1 MQEIADWLKQLG
13 MSEYTERFAENDI
26 DTSVLRHLTDQD
38 LKELGVSLGHRR
50 KMLAAIAELAVA
62 APASPQPALTEPK
75 PQDTAERRQITV
87 MFCDLVGS
95 TALSARM
102 DPEDL
107 REVISTYQK
116 CVAETVRRFDGF
128 VAKYMGDGVLVYF
141 GYPRAHEDEAE
152 RAVRASLDIIA
163 AVRRLETRAG
173 NALDIRVGIATG
185 LVVVGD
191 LIGEGASQER
201 VVVGETPNLAARLQ
215 ALAEP
220 GSVVVAASTRRL
232 LGGLFK
238 LRDLGRHV
246 VKGLAE
252 PVTAWVIEGLADS
265 ESRFEAVHAVRMTG
279 LAGRKDEIDF
289 LSECQ
294 RLAWKGQGQ
303 VVLISGEAGV
313 GKSRV
318 AASLSERLAG
328 ELYTRL
334 RYQCSPYHANTA
346 LYPFIAQI
354 ERAAGFE
361 ASDPPDRRLD
371 KLETVLAISASQVA
385 TVAPLFAALLS
396 IPTAA
401 RYPQLGLSPAQ
412 QRRKTLSA
420 MLDQLEGLAR
430 GQPVLQLFEDAHWAD
445 ATSRELIDLE
455 IERVRQLPVLLIITF
470 RPEFEPPWAG
480 LPGVSTLALGRLDRR
495 HVQTIVEQLTGGR
508 SLPAE
513 VMEHI
518 VIKTDG
524 VPLFVE
530 ELTKA
535 VLEAGILVEEADRY
549 RLEGPLPAL
558 AIPATLHDSL
568 MARLDRL
575 APVKEIAQ
583 IGAAIGREFS
593 FPLLSAVVAR
603 DEGALKLALTQL
615 EEAELVFRHGEP
627 PEAVYSFKH
636 ALVQDAAYE
645 SLLKGR
651 RQVLHRRIAEVL
663 CDRFPAS
670 AEKEPAVVAHHFTHA
685 GLTDAA
691 VEWHGKAGD
700 QAIRRS
706 AYVEAI
712 AHLGKAISLAEGLTD
727 EPAHRLLRLRLQI
740 AYGNALIATRGH
752 AAPEATAAFARAQ
765 EIAARIDD
773 VTERFPAYFGIW
785 ASTYVRGELALFQD
799 VADTFLR
806 DADSQPGSPE
816 AGIAHRVFGSTCWY
830 QGDFARARAHLEQA
844 VAASDA
850 ERDHAL
856 SFRFV
861 QEPGVSAML
870 FLALVLWP
878 LGEVDQACRLAE
890 EAVAH
895 AAQNRHVPTLVWSHC
910 HRLHFEAMRCDASR
924 AIPHAEALVGLGRE
938 HDLPLWLAAG
948 IFYQGWARWHAGD
961 RESGTAGM
969 REGMAQFRDQ
979 GSVWFK
985 PLFGTLLA
993 QAEGQVGRVEAGL
1006 AQFGDLQAEIEQTG
1020 QHWFDAE
1027 MHRQRG
1033 ELLLRRAPDETAAA
1047 EGAFMLSL
1055 AVARRQQTK
1064 TFELRAATSLAR
1076 LWRRQGKRDEAR
1088 DLLAP
1093 VYGWFTEGF
1102 DTLDLK
1108 EARALLNELAS

>member
-1 MQEIADWLKQLG
+1 MQQIVDWLKQLG
-13 MSEYTERFAENDI
+13 LGEYAQRFAENDI
-26 DTSVLRHLTDQD
+26 DVSVLPDLTDQE
-38 LKELGVSLGHRR
+38 LKDLGVSLGHRK
-50 KMLAAIAELAVA
+50 KMLRAIADLGAALADKA
-62 APASPQPALTEPK
+62 TTEHAR
-75 PQDTAERRQITV
+75 QDDAERRHLTV
-87 MFCDLVGS
+87 MLCDLVGS
-95 TALSARM
+95 TALSARL
-102 DPEDL
+102 DPEDM
-107 REVISTYQK
+107 REVITAYQGA
-116 CVAETVRRFDGF
+116 CTRGVRNYEGF
-128 VAKYMGDGVLVYF
+128 IAKFMGDGVMAYF

-163 AVRRLETRAG
+163 AVRRLETRG
-173 NALDIRVGIATG
+173 NALNVRVGIATG

-191 LIGEGASQER
+191 LIGEGASQEQA
-201 VVVGETPNLAARLQ
+201 VVGETPNLAARLQ

-232 LGGLFK
+232 LGDLFK
-238 LRDLGRHV
+238 LRDLGRHA

-252 PVTAWVIEGLADS
+252 PVAAWVVEGLAYS
-265 ESRFEAVHAVRMTG
+265 ESRFDAVHAARMTG
-279 LAGRKDEIDF
+279 LAGRKDELDF
-289 LSECQ
+289 LMERQ

-328 ELYTRL
+328 EPYTRL
-334 RYQCSPYHANTA
+334 RYQCSPYHANSA
-346 LYPFIAQI
+346 FYPFIAQI

-371 KLETVLAISASQVA
+371 KLEMLLAISASQVA
-385 TVAPLFAALLS
+385 AVAPLFATLLS

-401 RYPQLGLSPAQ
+401 RYPPLGLSPAQ

-420 MLDQLEGLAR
+420 MLDQLEGLTR
-430 GQPVLQLFEDAHWAD
+430 TQPVLQLFEDAHWAD

-455 IERVRQLPVLLIITF
+455 VERVRQLPVLLIITF

-480 LPGVSTLALGRLDRR
+480 LPNVSTLALGRLDRR
-495 HVQTIVEQLTGGR
+495 HVQTIVDQLTGGR

-530 ELTKA
+530 ELTKT
-535 VLEAGILVEEADRY
+535 VLEAGFLVEEADRF
-549 RLEGPLPAL
+549 RLDGPLPAL

-603 DEGALKLALTQL
+603 DDAALKLALTQL

-645 SLLKGR
+645 SLLKSR
-651 RQVLHRRIAEVL
+651 RQALHRRIAEVL
-663 CDRFPAS
+663 RDRFPAL
-670 AEKEPAVVAHHFTHA
+670 AEKEPEVVAHHFTQA

-691 VEWHGKAGD
+691 IEWQGRAGE

-712 AHLGKAISLAEGLTD
+712 AHLGKAITLAEGLTD
-727 EPAHRLLRLRLQI
+727 EPAHRLRRLRLQV
-740 AYGNALIATRGH
+740 AYSNALIATRGH
-752 AAPEATAAFARAQ
+752 AAPEATAAFARAR

-773 VTERFPAYFGIW
+773 AAERFPAYFGIW

-806 DADSQPGSPE
+806 DADSRPGSPE

-830 QGDFARARAHLEQA
+830 KGDFVGARAHLEQA
-844 VAASDA
+844 VAAYDA
-850 ERDHAL
+850 ERDQAL
-856 SFRFV
+856 AFRFV
-861 QEPGVSAML
+861 QEPGASAML
-870 FLALVLWP
+870 YLALVLWP
-878 LGEVDQACRLAE
+878 LGEIDQACRLAE
-890 EAVAH
+890 QAVAL

-910 HRLHFEAMRCDASR
+910 HRLHFEAIRRDATR
-924 AIPHAEALVGLGRE
+924 AMPHADALVSLSRE
-938 HDLPLWLAAG
+938 HGLPYFLISG
-948 IFYQGWARWHAGD
+948 TFYQGWARWHAGD
-961 RESGTAGM
+961 REAGRAGM
-969 REGMAQFRDQ
+969 REGIAQFRDQ
-979 GSVWFK
+979 GSVWFM
-985 PLFGTLLA
+985 PLFGALLA
-993 QAEGQVGRVEAGL
+993 QAEGEVGRVEAGL
-1006 AQFGDLQAEIEQTG
+1006 AQIGDLQAEIERTG

-1027 MHRQRG
+1027 VHRQRG
-1033 ELLLRRAPDETAAA
+1033 ELLLRRAPADPDGAETA
-1047 EGAFMLSL
+1047 FMR
-1055 AVARRQQTK
+1055 AVNIAQSQQTR
-1064 TFELRAATSLAR
+1064 TFELRAALSLAK
-1076 LWRRQGKRDEAR
+1076 LHDAMGRRQLAIDVVAPALDGFDKGRNLPEAEEAER
-1088 DLLAP
+1088 LLA
-1093 VYGWFTEGF
+1093 GET
-1102 DTLDLK
+1102 
-1108 EARALLNELAS
+1108 